1 MSYVECPH
9 CQEHIE
15 VFGKSHV
22 DEVAA
27 KYDLPV
33 LGKIPMT
40 PAIAAASDAG
50 DVESL
55 SGDWFDT
62 AVAAIEK
69 IPANEK

>member
-1 MSYVECPH
+1 
-9 CQEHIE
+9 
-15 VFGKSHV
+15 
-22 DEVAA
+22 
-27 KYDLPV
+27 
-33 LGKIPMT
+33 MT